1 MGKKTECR
9 ITVTEVDGRLHLIAN
24 IPDGAEKTIGGA
36 LTRAMLEEGN
46 VIMNRILKQDQKL
59 EEFTQQ

>member
-1 MGKKTECR
+1 MKKFECK
-9 ITVTEVDGRLHLIAN
+9 ITVTEADGKLHLIAN

-46 VIMNRILKQDQKL
+46 IIMNRILKDNQKI